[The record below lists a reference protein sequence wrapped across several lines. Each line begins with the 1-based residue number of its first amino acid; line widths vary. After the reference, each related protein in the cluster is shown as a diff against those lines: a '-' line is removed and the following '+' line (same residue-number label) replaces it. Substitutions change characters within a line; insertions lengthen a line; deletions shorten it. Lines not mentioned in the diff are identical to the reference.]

1 MNPLDM
7 PERDITFLSK
17 QYGTCT
23 VKHCWINNT
32 EEVYEAAKSFETGDK
47 LVLTATGYLNGVMT
61 GEAQINL
68 ALPDT
73 TIYNWTKFNLEKL
86 GDVDAIDFEL
96 YTSRTDI
103 PTSFCLDEL
112 NVSVNITY

>member
-1 MNPLDM
+1 
-7 PERDITFLSK
+7 
-17 QYGTCT
+17 
-23 VKHCWINNT
+23 
-32 EEVYEAAKSFETGDK
+32 
-47 LVLTATGYLNGVMT
+47 MT

-73 TIYNWTKFNLEKL
+73 AIYNWTKFNLEKL

-96 YTSRTDI
+96 YSSRSNI

-112 NVSVNITY
+112 NASVTITY